1 MNEINP
7 AEPQAQDMHAAEPVA
22 HEQATPT
29 GHDMAARLRDEAAR
43 RRVQAKAAK
52 ESAAAAEAEVAELRR
67 QIAEM
72 KLSQTRQQV
81 QEQHPELTDDVLAK
95 LCQADTPEAL
105 EEWAATYEQ
114 VLASKKAAEMAAE
127 IQRGAVI
134 THRAFKESQRHDG
147 SSMSKPDG
155 RSEAMRDYMRTHRIS
170 EAAARLTR

>member
-7 AEPQAQDMHAAEPVA
+7 AKPQAQDLHAAEPDA
-22 HEQATPT
+22 HEQATT
-29 GHDMAARLRDEAAR
+29 AHDMAARLRDEAAK
-43 RRVQAKAAK
+43 RRVQAREASERAD
-52 ESAAAAEAEVAELRR
+52 AAEAEAADLRA
-67 QIAEM
+67 QIAAL
-72 KLSQTRQQV
+72 KLSQARAAVTAK
-81 QEQHPELTDDVLAK
+81 HPELTDDVLAK
-95 LCQADTPEAL
+95 LCPADTPEAL

-114 VLASKKAAEMAAE
+114 VLASKKAAEMEAE
-127 IQRGAVI
+127 VRRGAVI